1 MLQKSYITIIIKGWI
16 RDRKVLFHNKSK
28 IEVIKQD
35 YKRDSRI
42 SAVNDMLFPTTR
54 LTGLSVTN

>member
-1 MLQKSYITIIIKGWI
+1 MLKKSYINNIIEGWI
-16 RDRKVLFHNKSK
+16 RDQKVLFHTKSK
-28 IEVIKQD
+28 IESIKQD

-54 LTGLSVTN
+54 LTGLC